1 MQKGDGVAP
10 WTVGCLSSSR
20 TGTRQDPSAQ
30 FSLGF
35 QERLFPFLP
44 QGKASL
50 VAHFMV
56 FT

>member
-1 MQKGDGVAP
+1 MVWLPGPWDAWAAAELAP
-10 WTVGCLSSSR
+10 VR
-20 TGTRQDPSAQ
+20 IPSAQ